1 MATPLENVLHVG
13 VGGHVVAVDTGTGAE
28 LWRTKVKTASFVTVY
43 RSGDRVFA
51 GAFGQLFCLD
61 AASGT
66 ILWCNKLKGLGA
78 GVVAFTAGANAAW
91 AAPLGRGGVVP
102 SA

>member
-1 MATPLENVLHVG
+1 MARPSDSVLYVG
-13 VGGHVVAVDTGTGAE
+13 VGGHVVAVDTSTGGE

-43 RSGDRVFA
+43 RSGDCVFA

-78 GVVAFTAGANAAW
+78 GVVAFSAGSGAAW
-91 AAPLGRGGVVP
+91 AAPEGRGGVVT